1 MIAEIQWDKLFG
13 LSIPALELIIRGTA
27 VYWFLFLLFRFV
39 LRREIGSIGLTD
51 VLFVVVVADA
61 AQNGMAGEYKSI
73 TDGFIL
79 IATIAAWNVL
89 VDWLNMKFPSVRNV
103 LEARLLMLVSNGRVG
118 HRVPRYLTTVCC
130 WAFPVPKRWPHS
142 SFRIGFEPYD
152 ATGVRSIC
160 QATAALVMSISYQS
174 VSNY

>member
-1 MIAEIQWDKLFG
+1 VTAEIQWDELFG

-73 TDGFIL
+73 TDAFIL
-79 IATIAAWNVL
+79 IATISAWNLL

-103 LEARLLMLVSNGRVG
+103 LEARPLMLVSNGRILS
-118 HRVPRYLTTVCC
+118 HNLRKELLTEEELLAKLREEGIENIQAVKFACMESDGK
-130 WAFPVPKRWPHS
+130 VSVIKR
-142 SFRIGFEPYD
+142 R
-152 ATGVRSIC
+152 
-160 QATAALVMSISYQS
+160 
-174 VSNY
+174 

>member
-1 MIAEIQWDKLFG
+1 MTAEIQWDELFG

-73 TDGFIL
+73 TDAFIL
-79 IATIAAWNVL
+79 IATISAWNLL

-103 LEARLLMLVSNGRVG
+103 LEARPLMLVSNGRILS
-118 HRVPRYLTTVCC
+118 HNLRKELLTEEELLAKLREEGIENIQAVKFACMESDGK
-130 WAFPVPKRWPHS
+130 VSVIKR
-142 SFRIGFEPYD
+142 R
-152 ATGVRSIC
+152 
-160 QATAALVMSISYQS
+160 
-174 VSNY
+174 

>member
-1 MIAEIQWDKLFG
+1 MTAEIQWDELFG

-73 TDGFIL
+73 TDAFIL
-79 IATIAAWNVL
+79 IATISAWNML

-103 LEARLLMLVSNGRVG
+103 LEARPLMLVSNGRILS
-118 HRVPRYLTTVCC
+118 HNLRKELLTEEELLAKLREEGIENVQAVKFACMESDGK
-130 WAFPVPKRWPHS
+130 VSVIKR
-142 SFRIGFEPYD
+142 R
-152 ATGVRSIC
+152 
-160 QATAALVMSISYQS
+160 
-174 VSNY
+174 

>member
-1 MIAEIQWDKLFG
+1 MTAEIQWDELFG

-103 LEARLLMLVSNGRVG
+103 LEARPLMLVSNGRILS
-118 HRVPRYLTTVCC
+118 HNLRKELLTEEELLAKLREEGIENIQAVKFACMESDGK
-130 WAFPVPKRWPHS
+130 VSVIKR
-142 SFRIGFEPYD
+142 R
-152 ATGVRSIC
+152 
-160 QATAALVMSISYQS
+160 
-174 VSNY
+174 

>member
-1 MIAEIQWDKLFG
+1 MTAEIQWDELFG

-79 IATIAAWNVL
+79 IATISAWNVL

-103 LEARLLMLVSNGRVG
+103 LEARPLMLVSNGRILS
-118 HRVPRYLTTVCC
+118 HNLRKELLTEEELLAKLREEGIENVQAVKFACMESDGK
-130 WAFPVPKRWPHS
+130 VSVIKR
-142 SFRIGFEPYD
+142 R
-152 ATGVRSIC
+152 
-160 QATAALVMSISYQS
+160 
-174 VSNY
+174 

>member
-1 MIAEIQWDKLFG
+1 MVTAEIQWDELFG

-73 TDGFIL
+73 TDAFIL
-79 IATIAAWNVL
+79 IATISAWNML

-103 LEARLLMLVSNGRVG
+103 LEARPLMLVSNGRILS
-118 HRVPRYLTTVCC
+118 HNLRKELLTEEELLAKLREEGIENIQAVKFACMESDGK
-130 WAFPVPKRWPHS
+130 VSVIKR
-142 SFRIGFEPYD
+142 R
-152 ATGVRSIC
+152 
-160 QATAALVMSISYQS
+160 
-174 VSNY
+174 

>member
-1 MIAEIQWDKLFG
+1 MGRAVRIEHTGAQ
-13 LSIPALELIIRGTA
+13 LIIRGTA

-73 TDGFIL
+73 TDAFIL
-79 IATIAAWNVL
+79 IATISAWNML

-103 LEARLLMLVSNGRVG
+103 LEARPLMLVSNGRILI
-118 HRVPRYLTTVCC
+118 P
-130 WAFPVPKRWPHS
+130 
-142 SFRIGFEPYD
+142 
-152 ATGVRSIC
+152 
-160 QATAALVMSISYQS
+160 QS
-174 VSNY
+174 AQRASH